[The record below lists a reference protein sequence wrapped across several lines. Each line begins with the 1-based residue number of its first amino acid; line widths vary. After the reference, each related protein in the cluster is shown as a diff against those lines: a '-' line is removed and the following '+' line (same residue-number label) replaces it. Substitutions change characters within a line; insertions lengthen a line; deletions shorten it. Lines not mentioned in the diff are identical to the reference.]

1 MGGNYTVTDT
11 LTYNRLPCLPGM
23 NMNYVNPSDT
33 IPSIWTDKSATSTTS
48 TTSTGGSSLDDLR
61 RETKE
66 AAKNDKKRKEASK
79 KNNRNESKLFPGS
92 GLTKEHDEALEKLLK
107 QMHDAGYDTPALE
120 YAMEHGLT
128 GLSAALW
135 APMVPAVGK
144 FFGGP
149 AAAQGI
155 YKYTGTK
162 WVVDKSKA
170 GYNYVRNARVV
181 KPVADVISKGNRFV
195 NTHGILQADISAK
208 YLNKQLGLAGENAG
222 LGLKAG
228 ATASKAC
235 ATGVRYVAKYGG
247 LVVAGKTVY
256 DDRNKLSTAWEHDT
270 STGLKQ
276 TGQTAAKAAGA
287 GVGFWAG
294 AKGGALLGAKIGGVI
309 GAFFGGVGAPVG
321 AGFGALLGG
330 IAGGL
335 LGSWGGKKLAQ
346 KAVGPDV
353 ADSIEKKKVTAKNQ
367 KAEDIKENVDIY
379 TEMAGYVDKVGQ
391 DKIDK
396 KALEAL
402 QVIMATMQ
410 T

>member
-1 MGGNYTVTDT
+1 MSVLAPDSIYSK
-11 LTYNRLPCLPGM
+11 LPCLPGM

-33 IPSIWTDKSATSTTS
+33 ISNVWAYKPATS
-48 TTSTGGSSLDDLR
+48 TTSTGGSSLDDFR

-66 AAKNDKKRKEASK
+66 AAKKSKKRQEASG
-79 KNNRNESKLFPGS
+79 KNNKNESELFPGS

-135 APMVPAVGK
+135 APMVPVVGK
-144 FFGGP
+144 FFGGS

-162 WVVDKSKA
+162 WVVDKSKV
-170 GYNYVRNARVV
+170 GYDYVRNARVV
-181 KPVADVISKGNRFV
+181 KPVADVISKGNSFV
-195 NTHGILQADISAK
+195 DKHGILLAEESAIK
-208 YLNKQLGLAGENAG
+208 VNAKLAEAGENAG

-228 ATASKAC
+228 ATSSKAC
-235 ATGVRYVAKYGG
+235 ATGLRYVAKYGG
-247 LVVAGKTVY
+247 LVEAGMTVY

-270 STGLKQ
+270 STGIKQ

-335 LGSWGGKKLAQ
+335 
-346 KAVGPDV
+346 
-353 ADSIEKKKVTAKNQ
+353 
-367 KAEDIKENVDIY
+367 
-379 TEMAGYVDKVGQ
+379 
-391 DKIDK
+391 
-396 KALEAL
+396 
-402 QVIMATMQ
+402 
-410 T
+410 